1 VGWPGREVTETG
13 EGEVVMKRIV
23 ALVVCG
29 MVGTAVGHGPAGSV
43 RNGGL
48 HQSQQETQKPTEAQG
63 KAEQKPAAK
72 ANPVKVTEESLALGK
87 RFFGTDCAT
96 CHGIEGAG
104 DGDLA
109 VELKLQLKDLRDP
122 AVKEM
127 TDEEIY
133 KIISNGK
140 KPMPG
145 EEGRF
150 DERDIWIVVN
160 YVRSLGKSKT

>member
-1 VGWPGREVTETG
+1 
-13 EGEVVMKRIV
+13 MKTII
-23 ALVVCG
+23 ALAVCG
-29 MVGTAVGHGPAGSV
+29 VVGIAVGHGRTGYV
-43 RNGGL
+43 RSGGW

-72 ANPVKVTEESLALGK
+72 TNPVKVTEESLALGK
-87 RFFGTDCAT
+87 RLYGTDCAI
-96 CHGIEGAG
+96 CHGKEGAG

-133 KIISNGK
+133 KIILKGK
-140 KPMPG
+140 KQPMPG
-145 EEGRF
+145 EEERF

-160 YVRSLGKSKT
+160 YVRSLGKGKT